1 MKRFSGW
8 VVCWLALSVL
18 CTTGNTMGEEG
29 WAEAPDE
36 GGGLRI
42 LLLRTEFPSGF
53 YPSERAS
60 LESDFV
66 SALLATGA
74 VHMVSREEM
83 PEIARELRFQAS
95 DLVDEE
101 RAAELGR
108 ISGASHLLTLSVRA
122 VHGQYHV
129 TARMTSVETGETE
142 KMVVRRCENRFDF
155 LQPLCGE
162 IAYELAGVEDRR
174 GAVRIE
180 TDPEGGDV
188 FLFGIEKGKSP
199 LTLNLAPGP
208 YLFTVKKPGYRE
220 ARKTLRVRSGE
231 ETAWEARLVKKEHRK
246 LRDYIGGKSV
256 WDKE

>member
-1 MKRFSGW
+1 MW
-8 VVCWLALSVL
+8 LSVF
-18 CTTGNTMGEEG
+18 CTAGDTMGEG
-29 WAEAPDE
+29 WAEDPAE
-36 GGGLRI
+36 GAMLRI

-66 SALLATGA
+66 SSLLSTGA

-83 PEIARELRFQAS
+83 PEIAKELRFQAS

-122 VHGQYHV
+122 VHGQYHI
-129 TARMTSVETGETE
+129 TARLTSVETGETE
-142 KMVVRRCENRFDF
+142 KMVVRRCENRFDY
-155 LQPLCGE
+155 LLPLCGE
-162 IAYELAGVEDRR
+162 IAYELAGVEDRK
-174 GAVRIE
+174 GSVRIE
-180 TDPEGGDV
+180 TDPAGGDI
-188 FLFGIEKGKSP
+188 FLFGIEQGKSP
-199 LTLNLAPGP
+199 LTLKLAPGP
-208 YLFTVKKPGYRE
+208 YLFTVKKSGYRD
-220 ARKTLRVRSGE
+220 ARKTLRVSSGE
-231 ETAWEARLVKKEHRK
+231 EATWDARLVKNEHRK